1 PADVMT
7 AALVEDVFGLAC
19 RIIDDPETGTPLMIP
34 AAPKRFAPEDGE
46 GRGRSSEAVM
56 AEPR

>member
-1 PADVMT
+1 TIAAEGAPADVMT

-34 AAPKRFAPEDGE
+34 AAPKRFAPDHAPAAG
-46 GRGRSSEAVM
+46 
-56 AEPR
+56 

>member
-1 PADVMT
+1 
-7 AALVEDVFGLAC
+7 LVEDVFGLAC